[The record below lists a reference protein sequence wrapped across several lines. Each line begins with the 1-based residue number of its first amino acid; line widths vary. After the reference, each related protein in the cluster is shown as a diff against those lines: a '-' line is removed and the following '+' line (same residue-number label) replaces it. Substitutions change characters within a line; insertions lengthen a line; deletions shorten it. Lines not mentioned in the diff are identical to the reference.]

1 MSARH
6 VKHLLDS
13 YSETLRELVERFVKQ
28 TGLTP
33 DDCQR
38 TSLLVTL
45 NELDAK
51 INGLTDEDVKHDDE

>member
-6 VKHLLDS
+6 LKHLLDS
-13 YSETLRELVERFVKQ
+13 HSETLRELVERFVKQ
-28 TGLTP
+28 TGLTS

>member
-28 TGLTP
+28 TGLAP